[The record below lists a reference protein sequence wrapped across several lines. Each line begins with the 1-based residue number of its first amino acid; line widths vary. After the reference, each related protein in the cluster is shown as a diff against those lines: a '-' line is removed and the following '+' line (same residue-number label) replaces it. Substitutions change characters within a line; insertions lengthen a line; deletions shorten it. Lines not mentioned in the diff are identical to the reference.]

1 MKRFIYH
8 LLFTAL
14 ALTTSIS
21 ASAKITGKLIDAD
34 DKSPLIEATIKLVKA
49 NRDSTFVNGA
59 TSNVDGTFSI
69 PVSTAGKY
77 VLKVTYLGYNN
88 VSRAITVPQSGS
100 LALGEI
106 AMTPSTIMLKEA
118 TVVGVKTEITV
129 KEDTVEYNAD
139 SYKTQ
144 VNAVVED
151 LLKRM
156 PGVEVGTDGT
166 ITANG
171 KTVTKFL
178 VDGKEFFSDDPN
190 VASKNLPANIIDK
203 LQVIDRKS
211 DLARLTGVDDGEDE
225 TVINLTVKKGMN
237 QGWMGNFTAGYGS
250 DDRYGARAMVNY
262 FRNGNQ
268 FSLIGGANNTNNMG
282 FTDGGAARF
291 SRGGGNSGVNTSQN
305 LGFNFNVGNEE
316 KFRIGGNVMYS
327 HTNRDYQTQRSTT
340 STFTDYTK
348 ITESK
353 SISNNNRHNL
363 NAYFRMRWQIDSC
376 NTIEFRPNMQ
386 LNFNKSWDN
395 SISQSSTGAT
405 ASTVVPINSSAER
418 DVDDGKSYRF
428 GGELVYNHNFK
439 EHKGRSLSMQVR
451 YNLSNT
457 RENNNVH
464 TLNQYEDES
473 TDDDDISQLIR
484 NHTWSNN
491 INGRITWTEPL
502 GDVTRANFLQ
512 IAYRANY
519 RFNNSDKNV
528 YDRYASLADV
538 PALNQQY
545 YIHSLLNDAQINNIL
560 TRSFGFSTLDNEELL
575 FDILDRDYNVRD
587 QLDIFNANQSSQFRN
602 EFFTQDIQLGYKKVN
617 KLYNLDLGVKL
628 MGAMQKSRDLINP
641 ERNITSD
648 WLWSPAPYA
657 RLRFKFT
664 KTRSLSLDYRAN
676 ASQPSVSQM
685 QPVPD
690 VSNPMSIKV
699 GNPNLKATF
708 GHRFNFRF
716 NDFNSETQRSWMIN
730 AGFNYTKN
738 NVSSVSISD
747 QNTGKTASTYTN
759 LDGSWSANLMNMLSM
774 PLPGKK
780 FYFRSF
786 MRFSYSRSESY
797 NLGRSDVVTGDL
809 STAESILQYV
819 NDDMLNKAG
828 SLSLNV
834 SPGISFRTSV
844 VELEVRPTYGFQ
856 SSRNSLT
863 TANNRNI
870 HSYGG
875 RFDGTLYLGNFV
887 LNTNLRYTATSGYSS
902 GYNTKQW
909 IWNAS
914 LEYQFLKGKNAT
926 IGVKG
931 YDILGQRKSI
941 TFSNTGQS
949 EVQSWN
955 NSIGRYFLATVSYR
969 FQTFGKREGGN
980 SRNYD
985 GFGPGPGGPGMPPG
999 GPGGMGGGRR
1009 F

>member
-1 MKRFIYH
+1 M
-8 LLFTAL
+8 
-14 ALTTSIS
+14 
-21 ASAKITGKLIDAD
+21 
-34 DKSPLIEATIKLVKA
+34 
-49 NRDSTFVNGA
+49 
-59 TSNVDGTFSI
+59 
-69 PVSTAGKY
+69 
-77 VLKVTYLGYNN
+77 
-88 VSRAITVPQSGS
+88 
-100 LALGEI
+100 
-106 AMTPSTIMLKEA
+106 
-118 TVVGVKTEITV
+118 
-129 KEDTVEYNAD
+129 
-139 SYKTQ
+139 
-144 VNAVVED
+144 
-151 LLKRM
+151 
-156 PGVEVGTDGT
+156 
-166 ITANG
+166 
-171 KTVTKFL
+171 
-178 VDGKEFFSDDPN
+178 
-190 VASKNLPANIIDK
+190 
-203 LQVIDRKS
+203 
-211 DLARLTGVDDGEDE
+211 
-225 TVINLTVKKGMN
+225 
-237 QGWMGNFTAGYGS
+237 
-250 DDRYGARAMVNY
+250 
-262 FRNGNQ
+262 
-268 FSLIGGANNTNNMG
+268 
-282 FTDGGAARF
+282 
-291 SRGGGNSGVNTSQN
+291 
-305 LGFNFNVGNEE
+305 
-316 KFRIGGNVMYS
+316 
-327 HTNRDYQTQRSTT
+327 
-340 STFTDYTK
+340 
-348 ITESK
+348 
-353 SISNNNRHNL
+353 
-363 NAYFRMRWQIDSC
+363 
-376 NTIEFRPNMQ
+376 
-386 LNFNKSWDN
+386 
-395 SISQSSTGAT
+395 
-405 ASTVVPINSSAER
+405 
-418 DVDDGKSYRF
+418 
-428 GGELVYNHNFK
+428 
-439 EHKGRSLSMQVR
+439 
-451 YNLSNT
+451 
-457 RENNNVH
+457 H

-690 VSNPMSIKV
+690 VSNPMSTKV

-980 SRNYD
+980 SMNYD

>member
-1 MKRFIYH
+1 M
-8 LLFTAL
+8 
-14 ALTTSIS
+14 
-21 ASAKITGKLIDAD
+21 
-34 DKSPLIEATIKLVKA
+34 
-49 NRDSTFVNGA
+49 
-59 TSNVDGTFSI
+59 
-69 PVSTAGKY
+69 
-77 VLKVTYLGYNN
+77 
-88 VSRAITVPQSGS
+88 
-100 LALGEI
+100 
-106 AMTPSTIMLKEA
+106 
-118 TVVGVKTEITV
+118 
-129 KEDTVEYNAD
+129 
-139 SYKTQ
+139 
-144 VNAVVED
+144 
-151 LLKRM
+151 
-156 PGVEVGTDGT
+156 
-166 ITANG
+166 
-171 KTVTKFL
+171 
-178 VDGKEFFSDDPN
+178 
-190 VASKNLPANIIDK
+190 
-203 LQVIDRKS
+203 
-211 DLARLTGVDDGEDE
+211 
-225 TVINLTVKKGMN
+225 
-237 QGWMGNFTAGYGS
+237 
-250 DDRYGARAMVNY
+250 
-262 FRNGNQ
+262 
-268 FSLIGGANNTNNMG
+268 
-282 FTDGGAARF
+282 
-291 SRGGGNSGVNTSQN
+291 
-305 LGFNFNVGNEE
+305 
-316 KFRIGGNVMYS
+316 
-327 HTNRDYQTQRSTT
+327 
-340 STFTDYTK
+340 
-348 ITESK
+348 
-353 SISNNNRHNL
+353 
-363 NAYFRMRWQIDSC
+363 
-376 NTIEFRPNMQ
+376 
-386 LNFNKSWDN
+386 
-395 SISQSSTGAT
+395 
-405 ASTVVPINSSAER
+405 
-418 DVDDGKSYRF
+418 
-428 GGELVYNHNFK
+428 
-439 EHKGRSLSMQVR
+439 
-451 YNLSNT
+451 
-457 RENNNVH
+457 
-464 TLNQYEDES
+464 
-473 TDDDDISQLIR
+473 
-484 NHTWSNN
+484 
-491 INGRITWTEPL
+491 
-502 GDVTRANFLQ
+502 
-512 IAYRANY
+512 
-519 RFNNSDKNV
+519 
-528 YDRYASLADV
+528 
-538 PALNQQY
+538 
-545 YIHSLLNDAQINNIL
+545 
-560 TRSFGFSTLDNEELL
+560 
-575 FDILDRDYNVRD
+575 RD

-774 PLPGKK
+774 PLLGKK

-969 FQTFGKREGGN
+969 FQTFGKREGEGGM
-980 SRNYD
+980 NYD